1 MIEVQHVSFSYE
13 KGRSVIEDLSF
24 HIAPGEAVG
33 LIGANG
39 AGKSTVMKLLLG
51 LLSGEGKI
59 LVDGTELSRQTL
71 PEIRRKL
78 GFVLQNSD
86 NQMFMPTVYEDMIF
100 APLNYGLS
108 REEADARVDA
118 VLQRLGLNYTYE
130 ELDKMVS
137 LQNPNNT
144 RILYITATSV
154 YPDEAKLL
162 ADTYASVAREFI
174 AATMDT
180 QQPSIFMEALRPTKP
195 SSPRLFRN
203 IVIGFAIGF
212 ILSCG
217 VVALH
222 FIVDDKVRSADDV
235 EKYLSMPLLG
245 MLPHQKETRR
255 TRSGRGAKQ
264 K

>member
-1 MIEVQHVSFSYE
+1 MEKRKNPEIPKTPVSAPHLLTAQPDDGEIE
-13 KGRSVIEDLSF
+13 ID
-24 HIAPGEAVG
+24 
-33 LIGANG
+33 
-39 AGKSTVMKLLLG
+39 LLG
-51 LLSGEGKI
+51 LMYRLLERSVWIALISLAMAVLTGLYTVYFITPKYSATSG
-59 LVDGTELSRQTL
+59 LYVMSRQDSAINL
-71 PEIRRKL
+71 ADLQI
-78 GFVLQNSD
+78 GSVLTSD
-86 NQMFMPTVYEDMIF
+86 YTEVFSNWHVQET
-100 APLNYGLS
+100 
-108 REEADARVDA
+108 

-203 IVIGFAIGF
+203 IVIGFAMGF

-222 FIVDDKVRSADDV
+222 FIMDDKVRSADDV